1 MTSGRVTSGRVTA
14 VVLNWCNEHD
24 TKACVDS
31 LAAQDYP
38 ALGVLLVD
46 NGSPD
51 GSGPRLHARY
61 PKVGYL
67 QTGQNLGYAGGNNR
81 GMKQA
86 VDEGAEYVLVVNN
99 DTVLDRSC
107 VRELVQAVKG
117 EQDTGGQEDEL
128 GVGAVGAKILRYD
141 APDRIW
147 FGGGEFDRLRAIGR
161 HVDENLADSNPA
173 ERDSRDVTF
182 LTGCCLL
189 IPAETLRT
197 MGVFR
202 DDFFAYCED
211 VEFCLRVSRKRLRLV
226 YAPTAR
232 LRHRVPPVGTL
243 PSPMQIRFRDRN
255 RRRIVRLHYGALD
268 TALFFAWYYP
278 SRLAL
283 MVRYALM
290 GEIERARAVIKG
302 MTEA

>member
-1 MTSGRVTSGRVTA
+1 VTGGQVTRGRVTSGRVTA

-24 TKACVDS
+24 TKACLDS
-31 LAAQDYP
+31 LAAQDYA

-61 PKVGYL
+61 PKIGYL

-86 VDEGAEYVLVVNN
+86 VDEGADYVLVVNN
-99 DTVLDRSC
+99 DTVLESSC
-107 VRELVQAVKG
+107 VRELVQAARG
-117 EQDTGGQEDEL
+117 EA
-128 GVGAVGAKILRYD
+128 VGAVGAKILRYD

-147 FGGGEFDRLRAIGR
+147 FGGGEFDKLRAIGR
-161 HVDENLADSNPA
+161 HVGENLADSNPA
-173 ERDSRDVTF
+173 ERDTRDVTF

-189 IPAETLRT
+189 IPAESLRAV
-197 MGVFR
+197 GVFR

-211 VEFCLRVSRKRLRLV
+211 VEFCLRVSRKGLRLV
-226 YAPTAR
+226 YAPAAR
-232 LRHRVPPVGTL
+232 LKHRVPPAGTL

-255 RRRIVRLHYGALD
+255 RRRIVRLHYGPLD
-268 TALFFAWYYP
+268 TVLFAVWFYPTRVALI
-278 SRLAL
+278 
-283 MVRYALM
+283 VKYALQ
-290 GEIERARAVIKG
+290 GEVERGRGVMRG
-302 MTEA
+302 MVEA

>member
-1 MTSGRVTSGRVTA
+1 MA

-24 TKACVDS
+24 TKACLDS

-38 ALGVLLVD
+38 ALSVLLVD

-86 VDEGAEYVLVVNN
+86 VDDGAEYVLVVNN
-99 DTVLDRSC
+99 DTVLERSC
-107 VRELVQAVKG
+107 VTELVKAVRG
-117 EQDTGGQEDEL
+117 EESIRT
-128 GVGAVGAKILRYD
+128 GAVGAKILRYD

-161 HVDENLADSNPA
+161 HLGENLVDRNPA
-173 ERDSRDVTF
+173 ERDTRRVTF

-197 MGVFR
+197 VGVFR

-211 VEFCLRVSRKRLRLV
+211 VEFCLRVSRKELRLV
-226 YAPTAR
+226 YAPAAR
-232 LRHRVPPVGTL
+232 LRHRVPPVDAL
-243 PSPMQIRFRDRN
+243 PSPTQIRLRDRN

-268 TALFFAWYYP
+268 TALFFAWFYP
-278 SRLAL
+278 SRVAL

-290 GEIERARAVIKG
+290 GEIERARAVLKG
-302 MTEA
+302 MSER

>member
-1 MTSGRVTSGRVTA
+1 MTGGRVTSGRVIA

-61 PKVGYL
+61 PNVGYL

-99 DTVLDRSC
+99 DTVLEKSC
-107 VRELVQAVKG
+107 VRELVQAVRG
-117 EQDTGGQEDEL
+117 EE

-147 FGGGEFDRLRAIGR
+147 FGGGEFDRMRAIGR
-161 HVDENLADSNPA
+161 HVAENLVDANPA
-173 ERDSRDVTF
+173 ERDVRDVGF

-197 MGVFR
+197 VGVFR
-202 DDFFAYCED
+202 DDFFAYGED
-211 VEFCLRVSRKRLRLV
+211 VEFCLRVTRKGLRLV
-226 YAPTAR
+226 YAPAAR
-232 LRHRVPPVGTL
+232 LKHRVPPVGAL

-268 TALFFAWYYP
+268 TVLFSVWFYPTRVALI
-278 SRLAL
+278 
-283 MVRYALM
+283 VRYALQ
-290 GEIERARAVIKG
+290 GEVERVRGVMKG
-302 MTEA
+302 MVEA

>member
-1 MTSGRVTSGRVTA
+1 VTGARVTSGRVTA

-38 ALGVLLVD
+38 ALSVLLVD

-61 PKVGYL
+61 PNAGYF

-86 VDEGAEYVLVVNN
+86 LDDGAEFVLVINN
-99 DTVLDRSC
+99 DTVLERSC
-107 VRELVQAVKG
+107 VRELVQAARVEAQQG
-117 EQDTGGQEDEL
+117 A
-128 GVGAVGAKILRYD
+128 GAVGAKILRYD

-147 FGGGEFDRLRAIGR
+147 FGGGVFDRTRAIGR
-161 HVDENLADSNPA
+161 HLHENEVDANPA
-173 ERDSRDVTF
+173 ERAVTDVSF

-189 IPAETLRT
+189 IPAATLRT
-197 MGVFR
+197 VGYFR
-202 DDFFAYCED
+202 DDFFNYTED
-211 VEFCLRVSRKRLRLV
+211 VEYGLRIMKSGLRLL
-226 YAPTAR
+226 YAPAAR

-243 PSPMQIRFRDRN
+243 PSPSQIRLRDRN
-255 RRRIVRLHYGALD
+255 RRRIVSLHHSPWQ
-268 TALFFAWYYP
+268 TALFTFWYYP
-278 SRLAL
+278 TRVAL
-283 MVRYALM
+283 MVRYVLQ
-290 GEIERARAVIKG
+290 GEWERTKAVWRG
-302 MTEA
+302 MKET

>member
-1 MTSGRVTSGRVTA
+1 MTGGRVTSGRVTSGRAMA

-24 TKACVDS
+24 TKACLDS

-38 ALGVLLVD
+38 ALSVLLVD

-86 VDEGAEYVLVVNN
+86 VDDGAEYVLVVNN
-99 DTVLDRSC
+99 DTVLERSC
-107 VRELVQAVKG
+107 VTELVKAVRG
-117 EQDTGGQEDEL
+117 EESIRT
-128 GVGAVGAKILRYD
+128 GAVGAKILRYD

-161 HVDENLADSNPA
+161 HLGENLVDRNPA
-173 ERDSRDVTF
+173 ERDTRRVTF

-197 MGVFR
+197 VGVFR

-211 VEFCLRVSRKRLRLV
+211 VEFCLRVSRKELRLV
-226 YAPTAR
+226 YAPAAR
-232 LRHRVPPVGTL
+232 LRHRVPPVDAL
-243 PSPMQIRFRDRN
+243 PSPTQIRLRDRN

-268 TALFFAWYYP
+268 TALFFAWFYP
-278 SRLAL
+278 SRVAL

-290 GEIERARAVIKG
+290 GEIERARAVLKG
-302 MTEA
+302 MSER

>member
-1 MTSGRVTSGRVTA
+1 MA

-24 TKACVDS
+24 TKACLDS

-38 ALGVLLVD
+38 ALSVLLVD

-86 VDEGAEYVLVVNN
+86 VDDGAEYVLVVNN
-99 DTVLDRSC
+99 DTVLERSC
-107 VRELVQAVKG
+107 VTELVKAVRG
-117 EQDTGGQEDEL
+117 EESIRT
-128 GVGAVGAKILRYD
+128 GAVGAKILRYD
-141 APDRIW
+141 APDQIW

-161 HVDENLADSNPA
+161 HIGENLADSNPA
-173 ERDSRDVTF
+173 ERDTRDVTF

-197 MGVFR
+197 VGVFR

-211 VEFCLRVSRKRLRLV
+211 VEFCLRVSRKGLRLV
-226 YAPTAR
+226 YAPAAR

-268 TALFFAWYYP
+268 TALFFAWFYP
-278 SRLAL
+278 SRVGL
-283 MVRYALM
+283 MLRYALM
-290 GEIERARAVIKG
+290 GEIERAGAVLKG
-302 MTEA
+302 MSER

>member
-1 MTSGRVTSGRVTA
+1 VTGAPVTA

-31 LAAQDYP
+31 LEQQDYP
-38 ALGVLLVD
+38 ALSVLIVD

-61 PKVGYL
+61 PNAGYL

-86 VDEGAEYVLVVNN
+86 LDDGAEYVLVVNN
-99 DTVLDRSC
+99 DTVLEKSC
-107 VRELVQAVKG
+107 VRELVQAVRG
-117 EQDTGGQEDEL
+117 EE

-161 HVDENLADSNPA
+161 HIGENLVDANPA
-173 ERDSRDVTF
+173 EREVRDVSF
-182 LTGCCLL
+182 LTGCGLL
-189 IPAETLRT
+189 IPAETLRKV
-197 MGVFR
+197 GVFR

-211 VEFCLRVSRKRLRLV
+211 VDFCLRVSRKGLRLV
-226 YAPTAR
+226 YAPAAR
-232 LRHRVPPVGTL
+232 LKHRVPPVGAL
-243 PSPMQIRFRDRN
+243 LSPMQIRFRDRN
-255 RRRIVRLHYGALD
+255 RRRIVRLHYGLLD
-268 TALFFAWYYP
+268 TVLFAVWFYPTRVALI
-278 SRLAL
+278 
-283 MVRYALM
+283 VKYALQ
-290 GEIERARAVIKG
+290 GEVERVCGVMRGIV
-302 MTEA
+302 EA